1 MASPLIGKKA
11 VNELQEYFVSTT
23 LRKIEMDFD
32 AAGIARDDQ
41 YQPNVSGQRRAL
53 VQQYL
58 KTLDLNKPRDARR
71 LLRVFEGVLAEL
83 DVARQNREAYDQ
95 KEAERVFVL
104 LCRLLKHDGYRYEDG
119 HIIAER
125 QVRGLEDLQHA
136 VGPLDLPH
144 LLQQIDRMRDAAD
157 DDPWL
162 AIGTAKELV
171 ETVCKTILRERS
183 VEPSGR
189 PEMPELL
196 KLTRDSLRLLPEH
209 IDGGAKAADTIKRL
223 LSNLGTIAQNLAEL
237 RRDYGTGHGHDGRA
251 RGLEPR
257 HARLAVNAAV
267 TLATFLVETHQARS
281 AAPSDLAGTRRVA
294 LDHS

>member
-251 RGLEPR
+251 RG
-257 HARLAVNAAV
+257 
-267 TLATFLVETHQARS
+267 
-281 AAPSDLAGTRRVA
+281 
-294 LDHS
+294 